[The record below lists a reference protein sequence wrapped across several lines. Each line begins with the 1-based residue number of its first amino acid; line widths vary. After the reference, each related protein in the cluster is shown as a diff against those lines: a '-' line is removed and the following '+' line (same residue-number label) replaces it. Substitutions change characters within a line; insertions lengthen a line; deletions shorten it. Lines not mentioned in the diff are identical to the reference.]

1 MADPINLTTA
11 DLMAEIGRLTMEVK
25 ARAARE
31 DQLLAY
37 IKGLQNPVE
46 QEERPQPVPNRAA
59 RRRAT

>member
-31 DQLLAY
+31 DQLVALINQMKSATEAD
-37 IKGLQNPVE
+37 E
-46 QEERPQPVPNRAA
+46 QPPDEAKE
-59 RRRAT
+59 